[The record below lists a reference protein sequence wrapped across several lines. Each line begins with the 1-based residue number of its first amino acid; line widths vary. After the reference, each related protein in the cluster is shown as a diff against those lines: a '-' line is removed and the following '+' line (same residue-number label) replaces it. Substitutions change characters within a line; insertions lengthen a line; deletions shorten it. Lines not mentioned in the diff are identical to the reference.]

1 MLSSQECFQTDEPL
15 QLSISRKSGMGE
27 GAIQSERP
35 SLWNLL
41 TCLFPEICKDSK
53 ALGPQLYRERQTFE
67 YPPAVSAGP
76 LPSETF
82 PSNQKCFPIHNSTVA
97 SLLSYKETLTHTSQ
111 AILSSLPW
119 HWSLARL
126 PQSVSISNS
135 EKGKEKKKFL
145 KAGNTC
151 FKYTG
156 VHLKEIV
163 SCYLPSI
170 MTKFKFYQTK
180 VATQTQETVQDYQFK
195 QDM

>member
-67 YPPAVSAGP
+67 YRPAVSAGP

-126 PQSVSISNS
+126 PQFRKR
-135 EKGKEKKKFL
+135 KGKKKVFKSWKHLFQVYRSSP
-145 KAGNTC
+145 KRNC
-151 FKYTG
+151 FM
-156 VHLKEIV
+156 L
-163 SCYLPSI
+163 SS
-170 MTKFKFYQTK
+170 FYYDQI
-180 VATQTQETVQDYQFK
+180 
-195 QDM
+195 